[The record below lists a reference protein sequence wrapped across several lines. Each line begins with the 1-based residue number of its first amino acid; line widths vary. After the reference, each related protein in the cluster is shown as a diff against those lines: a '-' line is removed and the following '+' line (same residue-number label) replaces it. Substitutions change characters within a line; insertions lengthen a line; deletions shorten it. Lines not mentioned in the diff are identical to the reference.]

1 MHKRQK
7 TLKFTLLLID
17 FRLKTPF
24 SLLIYLKKPTIFG
37 YFSFFFR
44 ADPGVAVCMDVQNTL
59 VNNFFL
65 RFAGEKMRETWLPKL
80 ATGAFF
86 YICK

>member
-1 MHKRQK
+1 MHKRSK
-7 TLKFTLLLID
+7 THNFAPFLID

-24 SLLIYLKKPTIFG
+24 SPLIYLKTH
-37 YFSFFFR
+37 YFRLFFIFFR

-86 YICK
+86 YM